1 MGKRVCEIVAERVL
15 EELKKGEI
23 PWQKPWFGCDR
34 YVSHASGKHYS
45 LLNCI
50 LLGQPGEYITYDQ
63 ARAEGG
69 NVKKG
74 TEGKMV
80 VYWKITKKQA
90 TDKNGVPVTDEDGEP
105 VMKTVPILR
114 YYKVFNVNDC
124 ENIKKK
130 YLNDDDTRC
139 IHEKDMGAEEIID
152 RYMAANEG
160 LRLFREEKSN
170 RAFYR
175 PSEDFIQVPNM
186 EQFEKLE
193 EFYSTLFHEMTHST
207 GHWTRLGRFKEDE
220 KLAAFGSEDYSKEE
234 LIAELG
240 AAALCGKCGIESESS
255 FRNSAAYIQGWM
267 EAIKNDPN
275 LLVSAAGKADKAV
288 EFILGEEE
296 AA

>member
-34 YVSHASGKHYS
+34 YVSHVNGKHYS

-50 LLGQPGEYITYDQ
+50 LLGQPGEYITFNQ
-63 ARAEGG
+63 AKKEGG
-69 NVKKG
+69 SVKKG
-74 TEGKMV
+74 AKSKFV
-80 VYWKITKKQA
+80 VFWSPVKKIVVN
-90 TDKNGVPVTDEDGEP
+90 DDGEE
-105 VMKTVPILR
+105 VEKTHFILK
-114 YYKVFNVNDC
+114 YYNVFNVNDC

-130 YLNDDDTRC
+130 YLNDDDTKC

-207 GHWTRLGRFKEDE
+207 GHWTRLGRFKEDV

-267 EAIKNDPN
+267 KAIEDDPN

>member
-34 YVSHASGKHYS
+34 YVSHVNGKHYS

-50 LLGQPGEYITYDQ
+50 LLGQPGEYISYKQ
-63 ARAEGG
+63 AKKEGG
-69 NVKKG
+69 HVKEGAKGKLVVFWSPVKKI
-74 TEGKMV
+74 V
-80 VYWKITKKQA
+80 V
-90 TDKNGVPVTDEDGEP
+90 DDDGEE
-105 VMKTVPILR
+105 VEKTHFILK

-130 YLNDDDTRC
+130 YLNDDDTKC

-207 GHWTRLGRFKEDE
+207 GHWTRLGRFKEDV